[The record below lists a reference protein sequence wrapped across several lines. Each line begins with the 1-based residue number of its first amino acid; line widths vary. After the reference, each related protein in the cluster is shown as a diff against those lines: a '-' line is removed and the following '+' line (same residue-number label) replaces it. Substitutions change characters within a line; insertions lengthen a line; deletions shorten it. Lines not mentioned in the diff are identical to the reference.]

1 MYFLIILQKKLNYM
15 HNLIDYIN
23 FDIKPLKT
31 TQTIADAQDLFL
43 EISYSHFPVT
53 ENNIY
58 IGCISNE
65 DASSINENSKVGE
78 NKFNFERFFVRDSMI
93 WLDVLEEFGK
103 NDCNIMPVLNEKN
116 KYIGYYELDDII
128 KFFQESPFLKEEG
141 GIIVVQKP
149 KSDYSIGQ
157 IAQIVEGN
165 GGKLLGLFIS
175 NISENTVEVTLKI
188 SQSYMNEI
196 LQGFRRYEY
205 VIISEHQ
212 EDSYL
217 ENLKERS
224 DYLDKYLNI

>member
-1 MYFLIILQKKLNYM
+1 M

-31 TQTIADAQDLFL
+31 TQTIAEAQDLFL
-43 EISYSHFPVT
+43 EIPYSHFPVS
-53 ENNIY
+53 EDSVY
-58 IGCISNE
+58 IGCLRKE
-65 DASSINENSKVGE
+65 DAEVLNENNLIGE
-78 NKFNFERFFVRDSMI
+78 NKFDFERFFVRDSMI
-93 WLDVLEEFGK
+93 WLDVLEEFAK
-103 NDCNIMPVLNEKN
+103 NETNIMPVLNEKN
-116 KYIGYYELDDII
+116 RYIGYYELEDVV

-141 GIIVVQKP
+141 GIIIVQKT
-149 KSDYSIGQ
+149 KTDYSFSQ
-157 IAQIVEGN
+157 ISQIVEGN

-175 NISENTVEVTLKI
+175 NINNQMVEITLKI

-205 VIISEHQ
+205 IIVSEHQ

>member
-1 MYFLIILQKKLNYM
+1 M

-23 FDIKPLKT
+23 FDIKPLKSS
-31 TQTIADAQDLFL
+31 QTIADAKDLFL
-43 EISYSHFPVT
+43 EIPYSHFPVN

-65 DASSINENSKVGE
+65 DASSINEDTLIGE

-116 KYIGYYELDDII
+116 NYIGYYELDDVI

-141 GIIVVQKP
+141 GIIVVQKQ

-175 NISENTVEVTLKI
+175 NINEDTVEVTLKI

-205 VIISEHQ
+205 VIVSEHQ

>member
-1 MYFLIILQKKLNYM
+1 M

-31 TQTIADAQDLFL
+31 SQLIADAQDLFL
-43 EISYSHFPVT
+43 DISYSHFPIS
-53 ENNIY
+53 ENGNY
-58 IGCISNE
+58 IGCLRRE
-65 DASSINENSKVGE
+65 DAEILDE
-78 NKFNFERFFVRDSMI
+78 NKLIADNKFDFERFFVRDSMI
-93 WLDVLEEFGK
+93 WLDVLEEFAK
-103 NDCNIMPVLNEKN
+103 NECNIMPVLNEKN
-116 KYIGYYELDDII
+116 IYLGYYELEDVI

-141 GIIVVQKP
+141 GIIVIQKT
-149 KSDYSIGQ
+149 KSDYSISQ
-157 IAQIVEGN
+157 ISQIVEGN

-175 NISENTVEVTLKI
+175 NINDQLVEITLKI

-196 LQGFRRYEY
+196 LQALRRYEY

>member
-1 MYFLIILQKKLNYM
+1 M

-23 FDIKPLKT
+23 FDIKPLKSS
-31 TQTIADAQDLFL
+31 QTIADAKDLFL
-43 EISYSHFPVT
+43 EIPYSHFPVN

-58 IGCISNE
+58 VGCISNE
-65 DASSINENSKVGE
+65 DASSINEDTLIGE

-116 KYIGYYELDDII
+116 KYIGYYELDDVI

-141 GIIVVQKP
+141 GIIVVQKQ

-175 NISENTVEVTLKI
+175 NINEDTVEVTLKI

-205 VIISEHQ
+205 VIVSEHQ

>member
-1 MYFLIILQKKLNYM
+1 MYFLIILQKNKNYM

-31 TQTIADAQDLFL
+31 SQLIADAQDLFL
-43 EISYSHFPVT
+43 DISYSHFPIS
-53 ENNIY
+53 EKGIY
-58 IGCISNE
+58 VGCLRRE
-65 DASSINENSKVGE
+65 DAEILNENKLIADSK
-78 NKFNFERFFVRDSMI
+78 FDFERFFVRDSMI
-93 WLDVLEEFGK
+93 WLDVLEEFAK
-103 NDCNIMPVLNEKN
+103 NECNIMPVLNEKN
-116 KYIGYYELDDII
+116 VYLGYYELEDVI

-141 GIIVVQKP
+141 GIIVIQKT
-149 KSDYSIGQ
+149 KSDYSISQ
-157 IAQIVEGN
+157 ISQIVEGN

-175 NISENTVEVTLKI
+175 NINDQLVEITLKI

-196 LQGFRRYEY
+196 LQALRRYEY

>member
-1 MYFLIILQKKLNYM
+1 M
-15 HNLIDYIN
+15 HNIIDYIN

-31 TQTIADAQDLFL
+31 SQKMAEAQDLFSEL
-43 EISYSHFPVT
+43 PYTHFPVS
-53 ENNIY
+53 ENGIY
-58 IGCISNE
+58 VGCITSE
-65 DASSINENSKVGE
+65 DALSIDEASIIGD
-78 NKFNFERFFVRDSMI
+78 NKFNFDRFFVRNSMI

-116 KYIGYYELDDII
+116 TYIGYYELKDVL

-149 KSDYSIGQ
+149 KLDYSISQ
-157 IAQIVEGN
+157 ITQIVEGN

-175 NISENTVEVTLKI
+175 KINENRVEITIKI

-196 LQGFRRYEY
+196 IQGFRRYDYE
-205 VIISEHQ
+205 IISEHQ

-224 DYLDKYLNI
+224 DYLDKYLNM

>member
-1 MYFLIILQKKLNYM
+1 MHILT
-15 HNLIDYIN
+15 DYIN

-31 TQTIADAQDLFL
+31 SQLIADAQDLFL
-43 EISYSHFPVT
+43 EIPYSHFPVS
-53 ENNIY
+53 ENNVY
-58 IGCISNE
+58 VGCIRSE
-65 DASSINENSKVGE
+65 DANVLNEKMLIGE
-78 NKFNFERFFVRDSMI
+78 NRYDFERFFVRDTMI

-103 NDCNIMPVLNEKN
+103 NESNIMPVLNEKN
-116 KYIGYYELDDII
+116 VYIGYYELADVV
-128 KFFQESPFLKEEG
+128 KFFQESPFIKEEG

-149 KSDYSIGQ
+149 KTEYSISQ
-157 IAQIVEGN
+157 ITQIVEGN

-175 NISENTVEVTLKI
+175 NINDQIVEVTLKI

>member
-1 MYFLIILQKKLNYM
+1 M

-31 TQTIADAQDLFL
+31 SQLIADAQDLFL
-43 EISYSHFPVT
+43 DISYSHFPIS
-53 ENNIY
+53 EKGIY
-58 IGCISNE
+58 VGCLRRE
-65 DASSINENSKVGE
+65 DAEILNENKLIADSK
-78 NKFNFERFFVRDSMI
+78 FDFERFFVRDSMI
-93 WLDVLEEFGK
+93 WLDVLEEFAK
-103 NDCNIMPVLNEKN
+103 NECNIMPVLNEKN
-116 KYIGYYELDDII
+116 VYLGYYELEDVI

-141 GIIVVQKP
+141 GIIVIQKT
-149 KSDYSIGQ
+149 KSDYSISQ
-157 IAQIVEGN
+157 ISQIVEGN

-175 NISENTVEVTLKI
+175 NINDQLVEITLKI

-196 LQGFRRYEY
+196 LQALRRYEY

>member
-1 MYFLIILQKKLNYM
+1 M

-31 TQTIADAQDLFL
+31 SQLIADAQDLFL
-43 EISYSHFPVT
+43 DISYSHFPIS
-53 ENNIY
+53 ENGIY
-58 IGCISNE
+58 VGCLRRE
-65 DASSINENSKVGE
+65 DAEILNENKLIAD
-78 NKFNFERFFVRDSMI
+78 NKFDFEHFFVRDSMI
-93 WLDVLEEFGK
+93 WLDVLEEFAK
-103 NDCNIMPVLNEKN
+103 NECNIMPVLNEKN
-116 KYIGYYELDDII
+116 VYLGYYELEDVI

-141 GIIVVQKP
+141 GIIVIQKT
-149 KSDYSIGQ
+149 KSDYSISQ
-157 IAQIVEGN
+157 ISQIVEGN

-175 NISENTVEVTLKI
+175 NINDQLVEITLKI

-196 LQGFRRYEY
+196 LQALRRYEY

>member
-1 MYFLIILQKKLNYM
+1 M
-15 HNLIDYIN
+15 HNIIDYIN

-31 TQTIADAQDLFL
+31 TQKIADAQDLFL
-43 EISYSHFPVT
+43 EIPYSHFPVS
-53 ENNIY
+53 EHNVY
-58 IGCISNE
+58 IGCISSE
-65 DASSINENSKVGE
+65 DASSIEEYSLIGE

-103 NDCNIMPVLNEKN
+103 NDCNIMPVLNKKN
-116 KYIGYYELDDII
+116 KYIGYYELNDIV
-128 KFFQESPFLKEEG
+128 KFFQDSPFLKEEG

-149 KSDYSIGQ
+149 KVDYSIGQ

-175 NISENTVEVTLKI
+175 NIDETSVEVTLKI

>member
-1 MYFLIILQKKLNYM
+1 M

-23 FDIKPLKT
+23 FDIKPLETSQK
-31 TQTIADAQDLFL
+31 IAEAQDLFSEL
-43 EISYSHFPVT
+43 PYTHFPVS
-53 ENNIY
+53 ENGIY
-58 IGCISNE
+58 VGCINSE
-65 DASSINENSKVGE
+65 DALSIDEASVIGE
-78 NKFNFERFFVRDSMI
+78 NKFNFDRFFVRNSMI

-116 KYIGYYELDDII
+116 TYIGYYELKDVL

-149 KSDYSIGQ
+149 KLDYSISQ
-157 IAQIVEGN
+157 ITQIVEGN

-175 NISENTVEVTLKI
+175 NINENRVEITIKI

-196 LQGFRRYEY
+196 IQGFRRYEY
-205 VIISEHQ
+205 EIISEHQ

-224 DYLDKYLNI
+224 DYLDKYLNM

>member
-1 MYFLIILQKKLNYM
+1 M

-23 FDIKPLKT
+23 FDIKPLKAA
-31 TQTIADAQDLFL
+31 QTIAEAQDLFL
-43 EISYSHFPVT
+43 EIPYSHFPVS
-53 ENNIY
+53 ENDVY
-58 IGCISNE
+58 IGCINSE
-65 DASSINENSKVGE
+65 DASSINENSIIGE
-78 NKFNFERFFVRDSMI
+78 NKFNFERFFVRDTMI

-103 NDCNIMPVLNEKN
+103 NNCNIMPVLNEKN
-116 KYIGYYELDDII
+116 QYIGYYELDDVI

-141 GIIVVQKP
+141 GIIVVQKA
-149 KSDYSIGQ
+149 KADYSIGQ

-205 VIISEHQ
+205 IIASEHQ

>member
-1 MYFLIILQKKLNYM
+1 M

-31 TQTIADAQDLFL
+31 SQTIADAQDLFL
-43 EISYSHFPVT
+43 EIPYSHFPVS
-53 ENNIY
+53 EDSVY
-58 IGCISNE
+58 IGCLRKE
-65 DASSINENSKVGE
+65 DAEVLNENNLIGE
-78 NKFNFERFFVRDSMI
+78 NKFDFERFFVRDSMI
-93 WLDVLEEFGK
+93 WLDVLEEFAK
-103 NDCNIMPVLNEKN
+103 NETNIMPVLNEKN
-116 KYIGYYELDDII
+116 SYAGYYELEDVV

-141 GIIVVQKP
+141 GIIIVQKA
-149 KSDYSIGQ
+149 KADYSIGQ

-205 VIISEHQ
+205 VIVSEHQ

>member
-1 MYFLIILQKKLNYM
+1 M
-15 HNLIDYIN
+15 HNIIDYIN
-23 FDIKPLKT
+23 IDIKPLKT
-31 TQTIADAQDLFL
+31 SQTIADAKDLFL
-43 EISYSHFPVT
+43 DIPYSHFPIS

-58 IGCISNE
+58 IGCLSR
-65 DASSINENSKVGE
+65 ENAEIIGDSKLIGD
-78 NKFNFERFFVRDSMI
+78 NKFDFERFFVRDNMI
-93 WLDVLEEFGK
+93 WLDVLEEFAK
-103 NDCNIMPVLNEKN
+103 NECNIMPVLNEKN
-116 KYIGYYELDDII
+116 SYIGYYELEDVI

-141 GIIVVQKP
+141 GIIVIQKA
-149 KSDYSIGQ
+149 KLDYSISQ
-157 IAQIVEGN
+157 ISQIIEGN

-175 NISENTVEVTLKI
+175 NINDQLVEITLKI

-196 LQGFRRYEY
+196 LQGLRRYEY

>member
-1 MYFLIILQKKLNYM
+1 MHILT
-15 HNLIDYIN
+15 DYIN

-31 TQTIADAQDLFL
+31 SQLISDAQDLFL
-43 EISYSHFPVT
+43 EIPYSHFPVS
-53 ENNIY
+53 ENNVY
-58 IGCISNE
+58 VGCIRSE
-65 DASSINENSKVGE
+65 DANVLNEKMLIGE
-78 NKFNFERFFVRDSMI
+78 NRYDFERFFVRDTMI

-103 NDCNIMPVLNEKN
+103 NESNIMPVLNEKN
-116 KYIGYYELDDII
+116 VYIGYYELADVV
-128 KFFQESPFLKEEG
+128 KFFQESPFIKEEG

-149 KSDYSIGQ
+149 KTEYSISQ
-157 IAQIVEGN
+157 ITQIVEGN

-175 NISENTVEVTLKI
+175 NINDQIVEVTLKI

>member
-1 MYFLIILQKKLNYM
+1 M

>member
-1 MYFLIILQKKLNYM
+1 M

-23 FDIKPLKT
+23 FDIKPLKA
-31 TQTIADAQDLFL
+31 TQIIADAQDLFL
-43 EISYSHFPVT
+43 EIPYSHFPVS

-58 IGCISNE
+58 IGCIKSE
-65 DASSINENSKVGE
+65 DASLINENSLISE

-103 NDCNIMPVLNEKN
+103 NDCNIMPVLNEN
-116 KYIGYYELDDII
+116 NTYLGYYELDDVV
-128 KFFQESPFLKEEG
+128 KFFQDSPFIKEEG
-141 GIIVVQKP
+141 GIIVVQKA
-149 KSDYSIGQ
+149 KADYSISQ
-157 IAQIVEGN
+157 ISQIVEGN

-175 NISENTVEVTLKI
+175 NINEQLIEITLKI

>member
-1 MYFLIILQKKLNYM
+1 M

-23 FDIKPLKT
+23 FDIKPLKSS
-31 TQTIADAQDLFL
+31 QTIADAKDLFL
-43 EISYSHFPVT
+43 EIPYSHFPVN
-53 ENNIY
+53 EKNIY

-65 DASSINENSKVGE
+65 DVSSINEDTLIGE
-78 NKFNFERFFVRDSMI
+78 NKFNFERFFVRDSMS

-116 KYIGYYELDDII
+116 KYIGYYELDDVI

-141 GIIVVQKP
+141 GIIVVQKQ

-175 NISENTVEVTLKI
+175 NINEDTVEVTLKI

-205 VIISEHQ
+205 VIVSEHQ

>member
-1 MYFLIILQKKLNYM
+1 M

-23 FDIKPLKT
+23 FDIKPLKSS
-31 TQTIADAQDLFL
+31 QTIADAKDLFL
-43 EISYSHFPVT
+43 EIPYSHFPVN

-58 IGCISNE
+58 VGCISNE
-65 DASSINENSKVGE
+65 DASSINEDTLIGE

-116 KYIGYYELDDII
+116 KYMGYYELDDVI

-141 GIIVVQKP
+141 GIIVVQKQ

-175 NISENTVEVTLKI
+175 NINEDTVEVTLKI

-205 VIISEHQ
+205 VIVSEHQ